1 MWYDDWRIIV
11 SCSIALIINIL
22 TIASGAARM
31 AGVKTK
37 RVATGLTLFNLFGLL
52 ARLANIVM
60 LPVLANVVDKAV
72 KDGTTHN
79 MLLIQFRFVLFS
91 AFIGSIIGACFMP
104 TFVAFFKR
112 GIHAFE
118 RVTSIPRVIFSMLDP
133 RKASQITG
141 LFRPPSLHFLAQASM
156 NGIPKPFL
164 IYNILMTAIWAV
176 GALAS
181 VYASAIIPEY
191 SRTATLLSSV
201 VNGWATVMFTLIV
214 DPTAALITDQAVQNI
229 RPEHQVRSMVIYLTL
244 GTVAGMLMAQFLFL
258 PASNII
264 VFVTRWLGS
273 L

>member
-1 MWYDDWRIIV
+1 MWYQDWRIIV

-37 RVATGLTLFNLFGLL
+37 RVATGLTLFNLFGLM
-52 ARLANIVM
+52 ARTANIVM
-60 LPVLANVVDKAV
+60 FPVLANVVDKAI
-72 KDGTTHN
+72 KEGEIN
-79 MLLIQFRFVLFS
+79 GLLFQFRLVLFF
-91 AFIGSIIGACFMP
+91 AFIGSVVGACLMP
-104 TFVAFFKR
+104 TFVAFFMR

-118 RVTSIPRVIFSMLDP
+118 RITSIPRVILSIFDP

-141 LFRPPSLHFLAQASM
+141 LFRPPSLHFLTRASM

-164 IYNILMTAIWAV
+164 FYNILMTAIWAV

-191 SRTATLLSSV
+191 VRTATLLSSV
-201 VNGWATVMFTLIV
+201 VNGWATVMFSLIV

-229 RPEHQVRSMVIYLTL
+229 RPEHQVRSMVIYLSIGAVL
-244 GTVAGMLMAQFLFL
+244 GMLLAQFLFV
-258 PASNII
+258 PASHLI
-264 VFVTRWLGS
+264 VFVARWLGN